1 MGTDLRQ
8 SFDMRD
14 VIARVV
20 DGSRFREYK
29 KEYGP
34 TIVTVRPTSLSTP
47 CHRSQLTGLCPHPW
61 AFCGY
66 CGKQWNSVLAI
77 GLESYALH

>member
-20 DGSRFREYK
+20 DGSRFGEFK
-29 KEYGP
+29 KEYGS
-34 TIVTVRPTSLSTP
+34 TIVTVRSTLLP
-47 CHRSQLTGLCPHPW
+47 IRCHPSQFIGLCPHSW
-61 AFCGY
+61 ALSGY
-66 CGKQWNSVLAI
+66 RGEQWNSVLAI
-77 GLESYALH
+77 SIESHAFH